1 MKSSIRPSVKLTLQR
16 AVKAPLVTITRRST
30 YPVGRSVGFM
40 FKKLADGRLVL
51 ATAAHVFHPENDPAA
66 YAIESV
72 DGQGEFHIDEIFSG
86 TSHDVA
92 FLIVQPLSGYAPLSF
107 EAPRRETALPKTLYT
122 MRNIIGSG
130 QRIYL
135 AVQQGDL
142 QVLDAVVMAPPWK
155 EAIESREKPLVF
167 PTPTPEGWA
176 NIARL
181 EGEGWSRFSYML
193 LYSRP
198 GFSGT
203 PIWDDQWNLYGMG
216 VRGTATSS
224 NNNPDEELCAYYP
237 RSFLDKLWSE
247 FCSE

>member
-1 MKSSIRPSVKLTLQR
+1 MGR
-16 AVKAPLVTITRRST
+16 AV
-30 YPVGRSVGFM
+30 GFV

-51 ATAAHVFHPENDPAA
+51 ATAAHVFYPENDPTA

-72 DGQGEFHIDEIFSG
+72 DGKEFQVDKMFSG

-92 FLIVQPLSGYAPLSF
+92 FLIVRPIPDFVPLSF
-107 EAPRRETALPKTLYT
+107 ETPRRETVLPKTLYT
-122 MRNIIGSG
+122 LRNIIGSG

-142 QVLDAVVMAPPWK
+142 QVLDIVVMTPAWK
-155 EAIESREKPLVF
+155 EGLKGVEKPLLF

-176 NIARL
+176 KIARL
-181 EGEGWSRFSYML
+181 SSEGWSQLSYMP

-224 NNNPDEELCAYYP
+224 GENPEQELCAYYP
-237 RSFLDKLWSE
+237 CSFLQKQWGE
-247 FCSE
+247 FYPE